1 MFDQERFIEDCQAV
15 LSSSQPSRDMRG
27 VVARAVSDPAAL
39 MARLGTPQ
47 SGGLGVLHR
56 AENLTILNVQ
66 WQPKMVIMPHNH
78 AMSAV
83 IGVYSGREDN
93 ILWRRLPDDAN
104 GRIEGAGAKTLSEK
118 DTLVLGA
125 DVIHSVINPIP
136 RITGAIHVYFG
147 DFFAA
152 ERSEWDP
159 ESLHEMP
166 YDMQKVMRMFAGQ
179 A

>member
-1 MFDQERFIEDCQAV
+1 MFDRDRFIEDCQGAIA
-15 LSSSQPSRDMRG
+15 SPNPARDMRE
-27 VVARAVSDPAAL
+27 VVARAVSDPTAL
-39 MARLGTPQ
+39 MASLGAPEH
-47 SGGLGVLHR
+47 GGLGVIHR
-56 AENLTILNVQ
+56 SETLTILNVQ

-78 AMSAV
+78 NMAAV

-93 ILWRRLPDDAN
+93 ILWRRLPEDGD
-104 GRIEGAGAKTLSEK
+104 GRIEGAGAKTLSAK

-136 RITGAIHVYFG
+136 RITGAIHVYSG

-152 ERSEWDP
+152 ARSEWDP
-159 ESLHEMP
+159 ETLREMP